1 VVERSRIPEPAGG
14 GASPPS
20 AVRSTGRKRRLL
32 DTPANDNRPTPG
44 QRLLRAAIFVVI
56 GSALAWLLREILG

>member
-1 VVERSRIPEPAGG
+1 VVERSRIPEPAGA

-20 AVRSTGRKRRLL
+20 AARSGRKRRLL
-32 DTPANDNRPTPG
+32 DAPANDNRPTPG